1 MLVSQLAYCSRTGL
15 FRPICSRTRWIVASS
30 AMSPTMTR
38 TGSPGTMLSTKN
50 VMALM
55 AKMTPSASKIL
66 LMR

>member
-1 MLVSQLAYCSRTGL
+1 MLPSQLAYCSTTGL
-15 FRPICSRTRWIVASS
+15 FRPICSRIRWIVASS

-38 TGSPGTMLSTKN
+38 TGSPGTMLSTKK

-55 AKMTPSASKIL
+55 AKITPMANKTL